1 MYDTTAT
8 MNGVLT
14 GLVAITAPCGSVYP
28 WAAFVIGIVAGWFYL
43 LGSKLLVR
51 FRIDDVVDAV
61 PVHLFGGAWGLI
73 STGLFSP
80 RHLLNEA
87 YGRSI
92 HEGWFY
98 AWGNGSG
105 DFTVIGIQ
113 LLAVVWIFGWVVIV
127 FGHFTLVLSALGL
140 LRADKYAEELGM
152 DLSIHKGSAYDSDI
166 DKPRRRRQNS
176 LPSSSSPTPDSSP
189 DNDGI

>member
-14 GLVAITAPCGSVYP
+14 GLAAITAPCGSVYP
-28 WAAFVIGIVAGWFYL
+28 WAAFVIGIVAGWLYL
-43 LGSKLLVR
+43 FGSKLLVR

-80 RHLLNEA
+80 RHLLTQA
-87 YGRSI
+87 YNRGI

-113 LLAVVWIFGWVVIV
+113 LLGVLWIIGWVTFT
-127 FGHFTLVLSALGL
+127 FGIFTLALHWFSL
-140 LRADKYAEELGM
+140 LRTDAITEELGL
-152 DLSIHKGSAYDSDI
+152 DRSIHKGSAYESDP
-166 DKPRRRRQNS
+166 DVNSVARQKRS
-176 LPSSSSPTPDSSP
+176 ICEPTL
-189 DNDGI
+189 